1 MILTIRI
8 TLCPSM
14 KKSVSVAVWKT
25 LPVEDL
31 ISQLSGSRGEEDPRN
46 SEDPIKSATS
56 GPSTHP
62 QPEENRDAD
71 DSTRL
76 LQFADSNAFTTTTN
90 PATATS
96 NQPLNTDSADAEDIV
111 ETSLSQAVGSDQS
124 ADVPQSDSNSK
135 DPDPSDSEPLIPHGE
150 PLAPLKDTT
159 TAENPTHSVSSSDQ
173 PDKASSTS
181 ENAGT
186 PRRRSKQKRP
196 LSSPASIRHNI
207 KSESHQLTG
216 GHEAEASCGATESI
230 KSING
235 NENNEASPSNYFPGA
250 ETVKPSQLATSNSPA
265 RVWGRSVSHEE
276 PSRARRD
283 KHFSESQQQ
292 DSASSGIH
300 QHDAVLKELTTHS
313 RFQSSEQRIHHIIQ
327 NRGHKQTGAPN
338 ALPELQQHQYLTEQ
352 QQLTLQR
359 LRHQEEKHQKQRQ
372 QQKQRQSQQLQQ
384 QHLRQ
389 TQHREERT
397 TKNVSYSSPPRHNQQ
412 EVRPQGRDHVD
423 SSDASEIHIQQRQ
436 VLQPY
441 SQYQHQDHHAH
452 QQQQQRQPQQEG
464 NFHLYQQYQLYQNEV
479 QREQQQK
486 HQLYL
491 EQHPVRHPQDHGRF
505 SQYSLYSHA
514 SRGYNSPQ
522 STDPYHNDLTLQHP
536 YRQQVLQKVYQEHS
550 QEPIH
555 QHQSFQA
562 KSPHQQRQRHT
573 SQERRHLQQQHH
585 REEQQQQQQ
594 QLQQQ
599 QHYSHLQQQRYS
611 HQHSQEQFLSQERLL
626 LQQQLHHQ
634 QKQRGHDIS
643 HSSSVPS
650 TFPQHQQDL
659 PHSNITE
666 TTLQATRSF
675 ERGRPPTKNSLPLPA
690 ASLSSHTV
698 HAASTPSSSSSSL
711 IAVTKSLIPNNIGS
725 YPSGDQHAVYAN
737 VRAPNGAAFGLGPV
751 GLEMGIKSMEVED
764 DSFVVETV
772 EIIKRP
778 GQTLGFYIREG
789 NGYDRSDGVFISR
802 IQMGTV
808 AQSNGLLHV
817 GDEIVTVNNVQVG
830 NMSLDDVV
838 ILMSIP
844 KKLVLTIRT
853 RRSSNKNKSC
863 PALPVLPAERPEP
876 PIVVLKKGRSS
887 SASALEMT
895 EKCPDLYEPG
905 QSFAQYPLQSADYTP
920 RRDMVVGSAT
930 SERRATSADRSGAG
944 GTSPSSRYA
953 SIFISPG
960 RAEAKLLSD
969 DGMDSSN
976 SSNEGS
982 LPRSLASSKGG
993 SEVRQ
998 GPNLSQQDIVG
1009 LGESPLHQ
1017 QYQQHL
1023 QHYPGGYMSVTN
1035 PIYDQ
1040 FPDRELRQPWQA
1052 GPDLAVGRRAGAMP
1066 KSPPRASHTQP
1077 SAATIVGGSSTVGIR
1092 GRQGVGLD
1100 VPLAYKEPPYMN
1112 IGAIREGLSQQ
1123 QQGYQ
1128 QHSHH
1133 HQHQVHPTLHSHHFP
1148 PSSQSHSYPFQSTS
1162 PQQQQQQFSLISQGM
1177 GGSAGDGLSQH
1188 YRGGMPLSLL
1198 PQEDRRGQERLRS
1211 LLSASSTPKARY
1223 GRLLR
1228 SRSPEGCYNSDSE
1241 IVFSRDHHHTQP
1253 QDGGRGFASDYE
1265 TYGGAFSDDEPVYSI
1280 PRVPSSSSSELE
1292 MLLKKFTTLSQELQQ
1307 EQTRLKRQLS
1317 SRDKGGGAL
1326 PLTRAESLSGDE
1338 YVSSAVIGQVSP
1350 NPVRRAAATQTAGLQ
1365 PRLSRHVSVDAP
1377 PSAASFLYGTSQH
1390 ESHPDLAGRVGHGG
1404 MAISTSQTSAQLA
1417 RQQHQGLLDD
1427 PSGSTA
1433 SQAVSA
1439 RLRDMHLTR
1448 KPLHIPYSEFEPYK
1462 VDMRKRVEMTRSGG
1476 LDGLLSV
1483 HIMSGQGLKSSKTSL
1498 RDLYCVVAVDSLNK
1512 ARTMIRTGAI
1522 NFDWDEAFDVDVED
1536 SKEVSFLI
1544 YHWDPHFKHRLCFHG
1559 SILLPGY
1566 VVSSHKRHV
1575 AIKLEPKGIL
1585 FVTLL
1590 YKEPAISLQRLPS
1603 VRKNALFGVELE
1615 TVIVREAS
1623 GLNVPRLVHKCVLE
1637 VERRGLETV
1646 GIYRLCGSA
1655 RRKAMLRDA
1664 FQLDSARVDLSAEN
1678 VSDIHV
1684 VTGVLKD
1691 YLRELPEPLFTNAL
1705 YQMLLD
1711 ALSVRLP
1718 CDPEGSAKLMLSI
1731 LECLPSANQDT
1742 MALLLNHLR
1751 RIAAHSDKNKMGIDN
1766 LAICFGPVLL
1776 CPAPSSTPDPLLD
1789 FRKHIEVLRYLLE
1802 IWDYDGSS
1810 STGTSK
1816 SPTVDTVVS
1825 METGDSSL
1833 KTNSGQQVG
1842 QPDQNTRSL
1851 EVEGDGSRKAGDGT
1865 SMREASLPRH

>member
-1 MILTIRI
+1 CDEKQQNFPL
-8 TLCPSM
+8 
-14 KKSVSVAVWKT
+14 
-25 LPVEDL
+25 EY
-31 ISQLSGSRGEEDPRN
+31 GEEDPRN
-46 SEDPIKSATS
+46 SEDPIKAVTS
-56 GPSTHP
+56 GSSSHP
-62 QPEENRDAD
+62 HTEETRDAN

-76 LQFADSNAFTTTTN
+76 LQATGDNVSAVTN
-90 PATATS
+90 IRTTATV
-96 NQPLNTDSADAEDIV
+96 NTKPHCPNNANIEGNATTKLIQGAEGNSKCAQIILL
-111 ETSLSQAVGSDQS
+111 ESGSLSQE
-124 ADVPQSDSNSK
+124 
-135 DPDPSDSEPLIPHGE
+135 PDPSDSEPLITGTE
-150 PLAPLKDTT
+150 ASAPSKDKSNSLPYAQVPNHPDQ
-159 TAENPTHSVSSSDQ
+159 AEIAPSAPEV
-173 PDKASSTS
+173 
-181 ENAGT
+181 AGT
-186 PRRRSKQKRP
+186 PRRRRQARP
-196 LSSPASIRHNI
+196 LSSPASIRHSI
-207 KSESHQLTG
+207 KPETPQHAARIDPESKSDASEALKSE
-216 GHEAEASCGATESI
+216 
-230 KSING
+230 K
-235 NENNEASPSNYFPGA
+235 NEGSSANSTSEGDTLRGPSR
-250 ETVKPSQLATSNSPA
+250 SPA
-265 RVWGRSVSHEE
+265 RAWGRSASHEE
-276 PSRARRD
+276 PSRIKRD
-283 KHFSESQQQ
+283 EHLGSVQQQ
-292 DSASSGIH
+292 PSIAVGIP
-300 QHDAVLKELTTHS
+300 QNDAVLKELTTHS
-313 RFQSSEQRIHHIIQ
+313 RFQSSEHRIHQISQ
-327 NRGHKQTGAPN
+327 NRGHQDTGITNAPQK
-338 ALPELQQHQYLTEQ
+338 PQQHQYLTEQ

-359 LRHQEEKHQKQRQ
+359 LKQQEEKHQKQRL
-372 QQKQRQSQQLQQ
+372 QQKQRQDQHLQQ
-384 QHLRQ
+384 HFQLHQQEGAQ
-389 TQHREERT
+389 TL
-397 TKNVSYSSPPRHNQQ
+397 KNIRYSSSHEPHQQ
-412 EVRPQGRDHVD
+412 EISQPSSETLNKVD
-423 SSDASEIHIQQRQ
+423 SSGQHLQQ
-436 VLQPY
+436 PH
-441 SQYQHQDHHAH
+441 SQY
-452 QQQQQRQPQQEG
+452 QQQQQQHQQHRPSHQVG
-464 NFHLYQQYQLYQNEV
+464 HFHLYQQYQIYQNEV
-479 QREQQQK
+479 HKEQQQK
-486 HQLYL
+486 YQLYRD
-491 EQHPVRHPQDHGRF
+491 QHYPTEISQEHSRF
-505 SQYSLYSHA
+505 SQYSLSSRSHDL
-514 SRGYNSPQ
+514 SQ
-522 STDPYHNDLTLQHP
+522 SSNLYHNELTLPHP
-536 YRQQVLQKVYQEHS
+536 YRQQGPYKVYQGHS
-550 QEPIH
+550 Q
-555 QHQSFQA
+555 QTQSQYR
-562 KSPHQQRQRHT
+562 KIQQNYPSQQNQRHS
-573 SQERRHLQQQHH
+573 SQERRQIKHEQQH
-585 REEQQQQQQ
+585 EENHHQPQLKQQQQQQ
-594 QLQQQ
+594 QQQQ
-599 QHYSHLQQQRYS
+599 QHYSQFHQQRPNP
-611 HQHSQEQFLSQERLL
+611 QQEQFLSQDRLL
-626 LQQQLHHQ
+626 LQQQLQNQ
-634 QKQRGHDIS
+634 QKQKGHDIS
-643 HSSSVPS
+643 HSASVPS
-650 TFPQHQQDL
+650 TFAQHH
-659 PHSNITE
+659 PHPGITD
-666 TTLQATRSF
+666 TQLQTTRSF
-675 ERGRPPTKNSLPLPA
+675 ERGRPATKESLSLPA

-698 HAASTPSSSSSSL
+698 HPSSSPSSSSSSL
-711 IAVTKSLIPNNIGS
+711 LAASKSLVPNNIGTYS
-725 YPSGDQHAVYAN
+725 SGEQHAVYAN
-737 VRAPNGAAFGLGPV
+737 VRPPNGAAFGLGPV

-817 GDEIVTVNNVQVG
+817 GDEIVTVNNVHVG

-853 RRSSNKNKSC
+853 RRSSSKNKSC
-863 PALPVLPAERPEP
+863 PALPVLPAERPDP

-895 EKCPDLYEPG
+895 EKCSDLYQPG
-905 QSFAQYPLQSADYTP
+905 QSFAQYPLQAADYAP
-920 RRDMVVGSAT
+920 RRDIPGGSGT
-930 SERRATSADRSGAG
+930 HERRATSADRSGAG

-969 DGMDSSN
+969 DGIESSN

-982 LPRSLASSKGG
+982 LPRSIASSKAG
-993 SEVRQ
+993 SEVRP
-998 GPNLSQQDIVG
+998 GPNLNQQEIIG
-1009 LGESPLHQ
+1009 LGELPMHQ

-1040 FPDRELRQPWQA
+1040 FPDREARQPWQSA
-1052 GPDLAVGRRAGAMP
+1052 ADVSLGRRAGGMA
-1066 KSPPRASHTQP
+1066 KSPSRPGSHAQH
-1077 SAATIVGGSSTVGIR
+1077 SAGGIVGGAGATGLR
-1092 GRQGVGLD
+1092 GRQGAGLD
-1100 VPLAYKEPPYMN
+1100 VPHAYKEPPYMN
-1112 IGAIREGLSQQ
+1112 IGAIRDGLSQ

-1133 HQHQVHPTLHSHHFP
+1133 HQHQVHPHLLPHHFSP
-1148 PSSQSHSYPFQSTS
+1148 ASQPHYPFQSS
-1162 PQQQQQQFSLISQGM
+1162 VPQQQQQQQFSLYPQSI
-1177 GGSAGDGLSQH
+1177 GGSGAGEGVGGNLSQH

-1211 LLSASSTPKARY
+1211 LLSASSTSKSRY

-1241 IVFSRDHHHTQP
+1241 IVFSRDQHHTQP

-1292 MLLKKFTTLSQELQQ
+1292 ILLKKFTTLSQELQQ
-1307 EQTRLKRQLS
+1307 EQSRLKRQLS
-1317 SRDKGGGAL
+1317 SRDKGSGPLAL
-1326 PLTRAESLSGDE
+1326 ARADSIPGDE
-1338 YVSSAVIGQVSP
+1338 YVCAGPSGQASP

-1377 PSAASFLYGTSQH
+1377 PSAASFLYSTSQH
-1390 ESHPDLAGRVGHGG
+1390 ESHPDLAGRVSHGG
-1404 MAISTSQTSAQLA
+1404 VAISTSQTSTQLV
-1417 RQQHQGLLDD
+1417 RQQQGFLDD
-1427 PSGSTA
+1427 PGGSPA
-1433 SQAVSA
+1433 SQAISS

-1522 NFDWDEAFDVDVED
+1522 NFDWDEAFDVDLED

-1566 VVSSHKRHV
+1566 VISSHKRHV

-1615 TVIVREAS
+1615 TVILREAS

-1664 FQLDSARVDLSAEN
+1664 FQLDSAGVDLSAEN

-1711 ALSVRLP
+1711 ALSVRMP

-1751 RIAAHSDKNKMGIDN
+1751 RIAALSDKNKMGIDN

-1776 CPAPSSTPDPLLD
+1776 CPAPNSTPDPLLD

-1816 SPTVDTVVS
+1816 SPTADTVVS
-1825 METGDSSL
+1825 METGDSSI
-1833 KTNSGQQVG
+1833 KTSSGKQMS
-1842 QPDQNTRSL
+1842 QPDSNMRNLSH
-1851 EVEGDGSRKAGDGT
+1851 EGEDTLKPRDNAV
-1865 SMREASLPRH
+1865 REGSLPRH